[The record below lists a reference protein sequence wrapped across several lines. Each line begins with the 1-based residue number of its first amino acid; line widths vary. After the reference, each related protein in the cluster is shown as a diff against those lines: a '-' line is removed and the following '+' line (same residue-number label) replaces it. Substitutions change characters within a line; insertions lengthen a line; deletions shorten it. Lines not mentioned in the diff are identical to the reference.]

1 MQEVLACLVNS
12 IQKTLQ
18 KQPKTDYCPR
28 GSAGGSAEGRA
39 SVAAA
44 ASSADQAQ
52 QRLSSGGGGG
62 IDGATMMDEASH
74 AFVAVGRTL
83 RKQAVMVRANFLPR
97 DAATFLELLL
107 ARVHDLV
114 CAHLRKQRVSP
125 LGGIKVSRDLSELND
140 VAQTL
145 LGGDNAADS
154 GVGGAAAAV
163 GGSGFSAS
171 SSPSPLSSPSS
182 PSSSSASA
190 ANRQQGMARGLL
202 SAFAGLRETSVVLIA
217 SPEQLPALVR
227 DLCATRDEGGRG
239 GGGAAASG
247 VSDLAS
253 SGNSGGRG
261 SGGAAGAGGGGSSF
275 HVESGGGGD
284 FVIPHAKRRFIH
296 DLLRCRTD
304 FKDGYGRRAAWVKE
318 HFPDLGSSSS
328 SSSSRGSS
336 AVAGGGGGG
345 EGGSPDQTTGG
356 SSDAST
362 MGAAATAAAASSS
375 SSSSSSSSVSR
386 FSMFSR
392 RS

>member
-1 MQEVLACLVNS
+1 MPRELDPEDPPEAAENGLLPPRERGRVGGRPSLRGRCR
-12 IQKTLQ
+12 LQ
-18 KQPKTDYCPR
+18 CRP
-28 GSAGGSAEGRA
+28 G
-39 SVAAA
+39 AAA
-44 ASSADQAQ
+44 AKQWRRRRNRRGDDDG
-52 QRLSSGGGGG
+52 RGEPRVRGGGANPSQAGRH
-62 IDGATMMDEASH
+62 GARQFPPARRRD
-74 AFVAVGRTL
+74 
-83 RKQAVMVRANFLPR
+83 LPR
-97 DAATFLELLL
+97 VAPGPRA
-107 ARVHDLV
+107 HLV

-261 SGGAAGAGGGGSSF
+261 SGGAAGAGGGGGASTWKAAGAAIS
-275 HVESGGGGD
+275 
-284 FVIPHAKRRFIH
+284 VIPHAKRRH
-296 DLLRCRTD
+296 PRPPPLPHGLQGWLRPP
-304 FKDGYGRRAAWVKE
+304 RR
-318 HFPDLGSSSS
+318 LGQGTLPRPWSSSS
-328 SSSSRGSS
+328 SSSSR
-336 AVAGGGGGG
+336 AVL
-345 EGGSPDQTTGG
+345 PLPVVV
-356 SSDAST
+356 
-362 MGAAATAAAASSS
+362 AAAKVVRRIRQRAALPT
-375 SSSSSSSSVSR
+375 
-386 FSMFSR
+386 R
-392 RS
+392 RPWEQQQPPQRLRRRRRRRRRRRYLDFQCRSPKLE